1 MKIPEKR
8 VVVELEDMS
17 LDLLCFQHAMAV
29 LGDRSQVGALN
40 GYLEATLQA
49 NPEIARYGALLPR
62 GLKVLLPEFVNQ
74 EKNSVV
80 KRLWDLC
87 VHIPLLR

>member
-29 LGDRSQVGALN
+29 LGDRSQVGLLN
-40 GYLEATLQA
+40 GYCEATLEA
-49 NPEIARYGALLPR
+49 NPEIAKYGPILPR
-62 GLKVLLPEFVNQ
+62 GLTVILPEFALHNPQ
-74 EKNSVV
+74 SMV
-80 KRLWDLC
+80 KRLWD
-87 VHIPLLR
+87 

>member
-40 GYLEATLQA
+40 GYLEATLEA
-49 NPEIARYGALLPR
+49 NPEIAKYGPILPR
-62 GLKVLLPEFVNQ
+62 GLTVILPEFALHNPQ
-74 EKNSVV
+74 SMV
-80 KRLWDLC
+80 KRLWD
-87 VHIPLLR
+87 

>member
-29 LGDRSQVGALN
+29 LGDRSQVGLLN
-40 GYLEATLQA
+40 GYCEATLEA
-49 NPEIARYGALLPR
+49 NPEIAKYGPILPR
-62 GLKVLLPEFVNQ
+62 GLTVILPEFIPQ

-80 KRLWDLC
+80 KRLWD
-87 VHIPLLR
+87 